1 MDKKALLLLVL
12 LFIIMLITK
21 AQLKSKFFF
30 AKLDSIKNSQQI
42 YKGKKT
48 KKKTKKVLTIGLN
61 MNYHRKASGFLMV
74 PR

>member
-48 KKKTKKVLTIGLN
+48 KKKQKK
-61 MNYHRKASGFLMV
+61 Y
-74 PR
+74 